1 MTVLFEY
8 TLLHFVSFI
17 GSHDTS
23 SVSLHPECSPGFSL
37 FLQGCVKLCPPG
49 FTSGLQ
55 LLNLSLENWVDLSS
69 VQACLPCHPTCLTCS
84 GTGPADCLS
93 CPPHSHLVLTSCL
106 HQNQVQRKSPLSKG
120 QQSGSEQPQ
129 GENPAAADD
138 SGGGEES
145 PGFIKAPSSQ
155 LPAVV
160 AVLSCAFILAAFV
173 GVFLLLQMRSSGAS
187 LGWRTKLP
195 FVHSQTRGLRV
206 GFGFRFGQGQ
216 ERKARICYKGIPT
229 VWGNEDMNTYQS
241 ESDSEELDSH
251 SERTAFI
258 RTQSSV

>member
-1 MTVLFEY
+1 M
-8 TLLHFVSFI
+8 
-17 GSHDTS
+17 S
-23 SVSLHPECSPGFSL
+23 SLSTLHPECSPGFSL

-49 FTSGLQ
+49 FTSGPQ

-69 VQACLPCHPTCLTCS
+69 VQACLPCNPACLTCS
-84 GTGPADCLS
+84 GTGPTDCLS

-106 HQNQVQRKSPLSKG
+106 HQNQVQRKSPLAG
-120 QQSGSEQPQ
+120 GLQGDRVQPE
-129 GENPAAADD
+129 GENPAAAAAPDD
-138 SGGGEES
+138 RGEGEEP
-145 PGFIKAPSSQ
+145 PGFSEAPSTQ

-173 GVFLLLQMRSSGAS
+173 GVFFLLQIRSGGTS

-195 FVHSQTRGLRV
+195 SVYSETRGVRV
-206 GFGFRFGQGQ
+206 GFGIGFGQGQ

-229 VWGNEDMNTYQS
+229 VWGDEDMIAYQS
-241 ESDSEELDSH
+241 ESDSEEVDSH

-258 RTQSSV
+258 KTQSSI